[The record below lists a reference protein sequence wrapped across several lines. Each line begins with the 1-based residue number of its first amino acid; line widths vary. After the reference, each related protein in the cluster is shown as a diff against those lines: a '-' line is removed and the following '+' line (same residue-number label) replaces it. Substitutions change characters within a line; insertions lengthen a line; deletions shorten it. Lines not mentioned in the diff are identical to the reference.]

1 VRWVPSTS
9 ADVQGYVLSI
19 GTSSRNYNTANDVQ
33 IPLQAASAGA
43 NGTLTYTIQIDRS
56 RDQFLAMRAYDAA
69 SFSQFSNEIRLGAVV
84 ASTAAPSSGS
94 TSTDSTDAVVASASA
109 LRSLGSSG
117 GTSASAAPDADAGSA
132 DAAAEEQTADSAEA
146 FVSLDLNGAD
156 EYLATT
162 VATPLDLSAGFSAS
176 LWGKTPIDGSG
187 RRGLLQVA
195 CAEGASPC
203 ALELALV
210 NGANGPA
217 IELRVFD
224 AASAA
229 DDVQETP
236 APIANDEWW
245 HLALVLDPAAA
256 TARIYLDGELLS
268 ERTGLQLPE
277 SMFTAEHLL
286 SLGAADSTRA
296 APWLGRLGHVAVFSA
311 VLGAAEIA
319 EISMRGHDLDLR
331 GDAGAYQ
338 ASGSLAHY
346 WRLGGDPAAVGS
358 DSGVAPVDFDD
369 PYGNLDADDVVRDAP
384 ESLVSVES
392 VASAGQ

>member
-1 VRWVPSTS
+1 VRWIPSTS

-19 GTSSRNYNTANDVQ
+19 GTSSRSYNTASDVQ

-56 RDQFLAMRAYDAA
+56 RDQYLAMRAYDAA

-84 ASTAAPSSGS
+84 ASTAAPSSGG
-94 TSTDSTDAVVASASA
+94 TSTDSTAAMLASASA
-109 LRSLGSSG
+109 LSSLGSTG
-117 GTSASAAPDADAGSA
+117 GTSASAAPDADAGDA
-132 DAAAEEQTADSAEA
+132 DADASEQTADSTEA

-162 VATPLDLSAGFSAS
+162 VATPLDLSAGLSAS
-176 LWGKTPIDGSG
+176 LWGKVPLDGSG
-187 RRGLLQVA
+187 RRGLFQVA

-203 ALELALV
+203 ALELSLV
-210 NGANGPA
+210 NGANGSA

-224 AASAA
+224 AASAT

-268 ERTGLQLPE
+268 ERTGLPLPE
-277 SMFTAEHLL
+277 GLFTAQHLI

-319 EISMRGHDLDLR
+319 EISTRGHDLDLR
-331 GDAGAYQ
+331 GDAGTYQ

-358 DSGVAPVDFDD
+358 DSGLAPVDFDD

-384 ESLVSVES
+384 ESLVSGES
-392 VASAGQ
+392 VASASQ